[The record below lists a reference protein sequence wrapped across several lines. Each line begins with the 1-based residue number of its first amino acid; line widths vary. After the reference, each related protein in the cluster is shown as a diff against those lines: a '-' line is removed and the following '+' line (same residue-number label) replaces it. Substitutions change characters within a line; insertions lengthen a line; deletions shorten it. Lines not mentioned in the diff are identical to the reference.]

1 MMKKTLKK
9 RETRGQKNLQ
19 VYGCSCNCTG
29 CSGCGS
35 VPSYDYLNMISNH
48 NASNTNADIK
58 KHS

>member
-1 MMKKTLKK
+1 MMKTLKK

-29 CSGCGS
+29 CSGCSGT
-35 VPSYDYLNMISNH
+35 PSYDSLNVTSNH
-48 NASNTNADIK
+48 HNSVTNSDIK